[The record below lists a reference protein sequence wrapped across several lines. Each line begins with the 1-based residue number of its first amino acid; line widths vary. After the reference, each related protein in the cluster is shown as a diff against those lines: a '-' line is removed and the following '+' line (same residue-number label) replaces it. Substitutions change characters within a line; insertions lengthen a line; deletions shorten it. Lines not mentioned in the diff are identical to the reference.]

1 MTCWPL
7 LWRKRNRFVTPL
19 NQNPRRMGRAMLKVL
34 LAEDDRTMVSL
45 LEILL
50 RMEGFQVVVLAGECS
65 DILEVVRRE
74 MPAIV
79 LMDIF
84 LGDTN
89 GIDLVRKIRQ
99 IPELT
104 NTKVIMT
111 SGMDLRDECLAAG
124 ASDFLL
130 KPYMPEDLV
139 QKLKSIK

>member
-1 MTCWPL
+1 MP
-7 LWRKRNRFVTPL
+7 
-19 NQNPRRMGRAMLKVL
+19 KVL

-50 RMEGFQVVVLAGECS
+50 RMEGFQVVVLTGECS

-111 SGMDLRDECLAAG
+111 SGTDLRDECLAAG

-139 QKLKSIK
+139 QKLKSINRQGL

>member
-1 MTCWPL
+1 MP
-7 LWRKRNRFVTPL
+7 
-19 NQNPRRMGRAMLKVL
+19 KVL

-50 RMEGFQVVVLAGECS
+50 RMEGFQVVVPTGECS

-139 QKLKSIK
+139 QKLKSINRQGL